1 MFGDVRGAAVA
12 LAVLAAGGFVVS
24 GISYLAGQDWWAPA
38 ALGAAAVSIV
48 LLILTFT
55 PWWLLALVIDAAIAV
70 VAWRAIRS

>member
-1 MFGDVRGAAVA
+1 LPSLCWRRAGSSYRASVTSLVR
-12 LAVLAAGGFVVS
+12 
-24 GISYLAGQDWWAPA
+24 IWWAPA